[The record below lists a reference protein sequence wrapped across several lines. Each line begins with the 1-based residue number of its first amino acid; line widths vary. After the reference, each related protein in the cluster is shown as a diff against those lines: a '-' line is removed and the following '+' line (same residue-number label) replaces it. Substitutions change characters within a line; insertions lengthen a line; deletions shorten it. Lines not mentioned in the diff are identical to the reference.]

1 MRTLSV
7 AVALG
12 LGASHALGQ
21 SLEAIDMA
29 ANNLSHEAAICL
41 SYYSFAAHCIG
52 RNPDQA
58 ELSQKYNETA
68 GHAKMIMET
77 AGELAGVSEQAHAA
91 RVEMALQEMKAAT
104 DNSCT
109 NISVLLAE
117 HSDSC
122 LSLLER
128 PDDRLF
134 YWLGRAD
141 Q

>member
-7 AVALG
+7 AIALG

-21 SLEAIDMA
+21 SVEAVDVA

-41 SYYSFAAHCIG
+41 AYYSFAAHCIG
-52 RNPDQA
+52 RSPGQT
-58 ELSQKYNETA
+58 ELSRKYNEMA

-91 RVEMALQEMKAAT
+91 RVEMALQAMKAAT

-109 NISVLLAE
+109 NISVLLAD
-117 HSDSC
+117 HSHSC
-122 LSLLER
+122 LLLLEQPEAR
-128 PDDRLF
+128 YF
-134 YWLGRAD
+134 YWLGKAD